1 MSLSDVTAWMGALP
15 EHRKLREISMPGSHD
30 AGVYREVSSKAAS
43 IPVPKSMTSCQDRSV
58 LEQCEAGSRFFD
70 IRLKV
75 TATSI
80 RAHHTTK
87 GQGAVGESWD
97 STLESVSAFL
107 EAHPTECVILRLT
120 KPSGGAADRIIEEVL
135 KSSLGQKLYKSA
147 GFTNFAETPL
157 KSLRGKA
164 ICAFDPKEFSI
175 LHPSLGM
182 HPFFRYEDNTRPKNM
197 GLVTCGKYSN
207 AGKIKDVIDGQVAKI
222 DAHADHPDAHLFVLY
237 WTQTTWVKN
246 IEQNTKA
253 APQNAARQRARV
265 AGGAHHNMDYLKDLI
280 CFGRDVKPGEAAV
293 AATDAADRIN
303 IMPNVIMYDFVNAD
317 TSKKIV
323 SLNAPGLQPHL
334 VKSAWWPPH
343 KAAN

>member
-1 MSLSDVTAWMGALP
+1 
-15 EHRKLREISMPGSHD
+15 MPGSHD
-30 AGVYREVSSKAAS
+30 AGVYREVSTKASAL
-43 IPVPKSMTSCQDRSV
+43 PVPKSMTSCQDRSV

-70 IRLKV
+70 IRLKISG
-75 TATSI
+75 TAI

-120 KPSGGAADRIIEEVL
+120 KPSGGEKDKIIEQVL
-135 KSSLGQKLYKSA
+135 ESSLRRKLYRSA
-147 GFTNFAETPL
+147 GFTDFADATL
-157 KSLRGKA
+157 QTLRGKA
-164 ICAFDPKEFSI
+164 ICAFDPKEFST

-182 HPFFRYEDNTRPKNM
+182 HPFFRYEDDTRPRTSDRKGL

-207 AGKIKDVIDGQVAKI
+207 AGTIKDVIDGQVVKI
-222 DAHADHPDAHLFVLY
+222 DAHANHPESHLFVLY

-253 APQNAARQRARV
+253 VPQNNARQQARV
-265 AGGAHHNMDYLKDLI
+265 SGGAHHNMDYLKDLI
-280 CFGRDVKPGEAAV
+280 CFGRDVKPGGAMV
-293 AATDAADRIN
+293 AATDAAGRIN
-303 IMPNVIMYDFVNAD
+303 IMPNVIMYDFVNAE
-317 TSKKIV
+317 TSKTIV

-334 VKSAWWPPH
+334 VESAWWGPRQ
-343 KAAN
+343 AAS